1 MGSRDLRNA
10 LEGVD
15 WGHVYAEAVAVA
27 LTCARR
33 QDAED
38 MVLEGMRRVIEGKSP
53 WDPAGK
59 RTLVMHIVSV
69 GNGEQRNERRKALR
83 RAKPEFVEAFAQA
96 AGDRPW
102 TPEDEVSERE
112 GHEHAARMFGR
123 LIALSAGDPD
133 ALAVLE
139 CARSGIDEAAE
150 QARHCGLDID
160 AIRNARK
167 RVKRRAE
174 VLFETEDDDEAAS

>member
-1 MGSRDLRNA
+1 MSSGDSRNA

-15 WGHVYAEAVAVA
+15 WGDVYARAVAVA

-38 MVLEGMRRVIEGKSP
+38 MVLEGMRRVIEGKCP

-69 GNGEQRNERRKALR
+69 GSGEQRNERRKALR
-83 RAKPEFVEAFAQA
+83 RAKPEFVEALAQA
-96 AGDRPW
+96 TGNARW

-112 GHEHAARMFGR
+112 GQEHTARMFGE
-123 LIALSAGDPD
+123 LVALSSGDPD

-150 QARHCGLDID
+150 QVTECGLSID

-174 VLFETEDDDEAAS
+174 MLFETEDDDEAAS